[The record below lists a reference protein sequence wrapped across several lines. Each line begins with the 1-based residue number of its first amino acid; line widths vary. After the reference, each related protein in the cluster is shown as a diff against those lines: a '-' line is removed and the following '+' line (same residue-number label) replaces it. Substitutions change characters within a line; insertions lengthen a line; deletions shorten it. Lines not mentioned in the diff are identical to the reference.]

1 MIQETAYLSTGNTP
15 RYRRIM
21 RVFYQEYE
29 KMHFQ
34 MDKEEVLELVRQYP
48 EFEDYSMEQL
58 KADLNMLSE

>member
-1 MIQETAYLSTGNTP
+1 
-15 RYRRIM
+15 
-21 RVFYQEYE
+21 
-29 KMHFQ
+29 